1 MEDQQPSMKGIINSN
16 VFDPVRIVFATN
28 RPLATA
34 EDLFNLSKYQK
45 PHVFLGLNICP
56 SYRVWRSNCKDNC
69 NSSVNI
75 DVCSTDLQTLYSP
88 SLNDGKCGYNT
99 FCESGEILAP
109 VQTFETI
116 TIIQIINRNTTTV
129 EFMKNFSETR
139 PFFVR
144 SALFVIMRATLSFRA
159 ISVNPVQWQ
168 NFELANLRKPHQ
180 TRCSNRERVDPVTR
194 GVVPKLSV
202 GPSISVAGPSKYVRR
217 TPANDAK

>member
-1 MEDQQPSMKGIINSN
+1 MKGIINET

-45 PHVFLGLNICP
+45 PRVFLGLNICP
-56 SYRVWRSNCKDNC
+56 SYRVWRSSCTDRKDNC

-75 DVCSTDLQTLYSP
+75 NVCSTDLQTLYSP

-116 TIIQIINRNTTTV
+116 TIIQIINRNTTIV
-129 EFMKNFSETR
+129 ELMKNFSETR

-168 NFELANLRKPHQ
+168 NFELANLRKPDKMFEQ
-180 TRCSNRERVDPVTR
+180 RESRPRDTWSRPKAVRPTVD
-194 GVVPKLSV
+194 
-202 GPSISVAGPSKYVRR
+202 
-217 TPANDAK
+217 